1 MGWIILGIVF
11 LAVTIWSLKGTTI
24 AEYHYKNRV
33 DEHHIPI
40 WMLLLAFMVYCIPI
54 IGIMGFIAYHIW
66 FFILASRKPHN
77 DYEYWIIE
85 LSSKNTLHRIL
96 GSIVAILT
104 KTI

>member
-54 IGIMGFIAYHIW
+54 IGIMGFIAYMV
-66 FFILASRKPHN
+66 L
-77 DYEYWIIE
+77 Y
-85 LSSKNTLHRIL
+85 TCQ
-96 GSIVAILT
+96 
-104 KTI
+104 